1 MEAHLAGFLNP
12 IQTLDSTFHL
22 GVVGP
27 NSGVKIPTAI
37 AAYNVNIQSADVA
50 MKPSLLHAS
59 IAQGSS
65 AAADAAVCSADF
77 CLSGLGAPVAL
88 LSGLTTKV
96 LSSAGAAVAGT
107 VAASFTER
115 EDLYEV
121 QQDCIV
127 EPTQQPWLYSNQA
140 VPSSCDISG
149 SKAVLTSTTGRR
161 VVSTVAENPVH
172 AASSVLELLHS
183 CQQQAQSQ
191 MHTLTDA
198 AVSAI
203 CRDPTAAARV
213 MQGAVSGLLRTA
225 ATEMTT
231 LRASCHGMDRRTP
244 KLASASD
251 AAAPEVAATQPA
263 GFLEST
269 ATFAGT
275 KSQPQ
280 LIHSSTRAAQHDL
293 FQLRPQP
300 RGSLANLVPVPFDTT
315 KSQLRPGEVLVQVRA
330 IGVNFRDVLN
340 VLGMYPGDPGPPGAD
355 CAGVVMAVGP
365 AGPTA
370 ALRSMPSGFRVGD
383 AVFGM
388 APGSLGSCVVT
399 NASNLVLMP
408 AHLGFHEAAT
418 VPTVM
423 VTGQVALLQAAN
435 VSAGDVVL
443 VHAAAGGVGLAAIQ
457 LLQAAGATVIA
468 TAGSPQK
475 HAVLHKLGVQH
486 VISSRHTQFVAEV
499 SQLGRVDVVLNS
511 LTSSGMVAASLA
523 VLKAGGRFIE
533 ISKRD
538 IWAQQ
543 QVAAERPDCSFAFI
557 AVDFLSPVCIQS
569 SLQWV
574 SAALTKGTI
583 CPFPSICQ
591 PLNNAAAAFRQ
602 MMQASHV
609 GKVVLTHPAT
619 GMGSQSSAVGSTVTI
634 TGGLGGLGLL
644 MANWAIHQ
652 AALPIC
658 LTLLSRSGR
667 STANTAFAS
676 LVKSG
681 SIVTAQMLNASFQT
695 DAAHVGKPSQQQMA
709 RSGSSSNCL
718 TTPLTTLLHASGAL
732 QDGMLQGQTAAAL
745 RAAMAPKLAGL
756 PAMGSAIGLLPMQH
770 VALFSSVASLL
781 GTAGQAN
788 YAAANAGLDA
798 WATAQQNAGCV
809 AKAIQWGAW
818 SSSGQS
824 NPLSCR
830 RASERLG

>member
-1 MEAHLAGFLNP
+1 MEAQLAGFLNP
-12 IQTLDSTFHL
+12 IQTLDSAFHL
-22 GVVGP
+22 GVVNP
-27 NSGVKIPTAI
+27 SSGVKVPIAV
-37 AAYNVNIQSADVA
+37 AAYNVSTQSADGT
-50 MKPSLLHAS
+50 MKPGLLHAS
-59 IAQGSS
+59 TAQGSTP
-65 AAADAAVCSADF
+65 AADPAVSSAKF
-77 CLSGLGAPVAL
+77 CLSGPGGLTAA

-96 LSSAGAAVAGT
+96 LSSAGSPASNK
-107 VAASFTER
+107 VAASFAER

-121 QQDCIV
+121 QQDCV
-127 EPTQQPWLYSNQA
+127 AEPAQQPWPYSNQA
-140 VPSSCDISG
+140 VHGSCNVSG
-149 SKAVLTSTTGRR
+149 SKAVLTSTVGRTIM
-161 VVSTVAENPVH
+161 STVAQNPVH
-172 AASSVLELLHS
+172 AASFMLELLHS
-183 CQQQAQSQ
+183 CRQQAQSQ

-198 AVSAI
+198 AVSVI
-203 CRDPTAAARV
+203 CRGPSAAARV
-213 MQGAVSGLLRTA
+213 MHGAVSGLLRTA

-231 LRASCHGMDRRTP
+231 LQASSHSIDRCTP
-244 KLASASD
+244 NLPPVSD
-251 AAAPEVAATQPA
+251 AAASELAVTQPA

-269 ATFAGT
+269 ATVAGAKT
-275 KSQPQ
+275 KPQ
-280 LIHSSTRAAQHDL
+280 LVHSSIKAAQHDQ
-293 FQLRPQP
+293 FQLRPRP
-300 RGSLANLVPVPFDTT
+300 RGSLGNLVPVHVDTAA
-315 KSQLRPGEVLVQVRA
+315 SQLKPGEVLMQVRA

-365 AGPTA
+365 AVPTA
-370 ALRSMPSGFRVGD
+370 ASSLPLSGFRVGD
-383 AVFGM
+383 AVFGI
-388 APGSLGSCVVT
+388 APGSLGSCVIT
-399 NASNLVLMP
+399 TASNLVPMP
-408 AHLGFHEAAT
+408 AHLGFYEAAT

-435 VSAGDVVL
+435 VSAGDTVL
-443 VHAAAGGVGLAAIQ
+443 VHAAGGGVGLAAIQ

-475 HAVLHKLGVQH
+475 RAVLHKLGVQH
-486 VISSRHTQFVAEV
+486 VVSSRHTQFVAEV
-499 SQLGRVDVVLNS
+499 LQLGGVDVVLNS
-511 LTSSGMVAASLA
+511 LTSSGLVAASLA
-523 VLKAGGRFIE
+523 VLKVGGRFIE

-543 QVAAERPDCSFAFI
+543 QAASERPDCSFAYI

-583 CPFPSICQ
+583 CPLPSICQ
-591 PLNNAAAAFRQ
+591 PLNNAAAVFRQ

-609 GKVVLTHPAT
+609 GKVVLTHPVT
-619 GMGSQSSAVGSTVTI
+619 GMGSQSSAMGSSVTI

-644 MANWAIHQ
+644 MANWAVYQ
-652 AALPIC
+652 AALPIS

-681 SIVTAQMLNASFQT
+681 SMVTAQMLNASFQA
-695 DAAHVGKPSQQQMA
+695 DAGHVGKASQQEVA
-709 RSGSSSNCL
+709 GLGSSISRF
-718 TTPLTTLLHASGAL
+718 TAPLTTLLHASGAL

-798 WATAQQNAGCV
+798 WAAAQQNAGCV

-824 NPLSCR
+824 TLPLIS
-830 RASERLG
+830 